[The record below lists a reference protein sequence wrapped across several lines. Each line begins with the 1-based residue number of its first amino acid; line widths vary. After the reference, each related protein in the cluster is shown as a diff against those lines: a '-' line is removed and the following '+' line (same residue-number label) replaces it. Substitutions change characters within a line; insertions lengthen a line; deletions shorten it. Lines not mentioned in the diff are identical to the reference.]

1 MSPIIRIRFKLKI
14 THNFSNFSTSKKTVV
29 TIGTFDGVHIG
40 HQKIIEQLLNASK
53 KKNEISVLLTF
64 FPHPRM
70 VLQKDSEIKLINTIK
85 EKSKLLENFGLD
97 ELVIHPFDKEFSRL
111 TAFEFV
117 RDILVNKFNISKLV
131 IGYDHHFG
139 KNREGNFEQLQE
151 YGSMF
156 GFKLEEIP
164 AQNLNDISISS
175 TKIRHSLN
183 AGDIKKAN
191 NYLGYH
197 FMLSGTVVSGNRL
210 GSKIGFPTA
219 NITIEESYKIIPKS
233 GSYIV
238 KSAIDNEI
246 YFGMMNIG
254 NRPTVDG
261 TIETIEVH
269 FFNLEQDLY
278 GKKIS
283 VELLNFLREEHKF
296 ESVQSLQT
304 QLHLDK
310 RNSLDFIN
318 NLTSIS

>member
-1 MSPIIRIRFKLKI
+1 M
-14 THNFSNFSTSKKTVV
+14 
-29 TIGTFDGVHIG
+29 
-40 HQKIIEQLLNASK
+40 
-53 KKNEISVLLTF
+53 
-64 FPHPRM
+64 
-70 VLQKDSEIKLINTIK
+70 
-85 EKSKLLENFGLD
+85 
-97 ELVIHPFDKEFSRL
+97 
-111 TAFEFV
+111 
-117 RDILVNKFNISKLV
+117 NKFNISKLV

-164 AQNLNDISISS
+164 VQNLNDISISS